1 MFYPIER
8 RAKLGDSGKTA
19 VALRVI
25 ANPQKGVGMAPAAPC
40 AEFCALITATFSIP
54 SPGFAADDRAW
65 NGSAGLSQQV
75 RRHVRILLFFLLT
88 STMNTIHV
96 SHFDLQAA
104 AKQTMLENGFEPEF
118 SPPAEQQL
126 SQLVAYPPTVAPSGT
141 IRDLRNLLW
150 SSIDNDTSRDL
161 DQIEVAER
169 LPTGEIRALVGIAD
183 VDAFVPKNS
192 AIDQHAAKETTTVYT
207 GIRNFSM
214 LPEQLSTGMTS
225 LLEGADKLSLV
236 VEFVVAP
243 DGGVKSGNVYR
254 AIVRNKA
261 QLAYDAV
268 GTWLE
273 GKGVAPDKVAASSEL
288 QSQLRLQDEIAQALR
303 NERYRHGA
311 LNIETTEVRPV
322 VLNQQVVGVVRQE
335 KNRATELIEDFMIA
349 TNGVVARMLL
359 QVSSIRRVVKTP
371 ERWNRIVELAAQRGE
386 QLPAEP
392 DSKAL
397 NEFLTKRKA
406 ADPDH
411 FADLSLAVIKLMGP
425 GEYILERPGDPEQ
438 GHFGLAVQD
447 YTHSTAPNR
456 RFADL
461 VTQRLIKAVLAN
473 HAAPYSDDGLAAIAA
488 DCTSKENAA
497 RKVEREMS
505 KRIAA
510 VAMTSRI
517 GELFDA
523 IVTGVTPHGIF
534 VRVLQP
540 HVEGLLAHGQQGVD
554 VGDKLRVKLLS
565 TDVQRGYI
573 DFART

>member
-1 MFYPIER
+1 
-8 RAKLGDSGKTA
+8 
-19 VALRVI
+19 
-25 ANPQKGVGMAPAAPC
+25 
-40 AEFCALITATFSIP
+40 
-54 SPGFAADDRAW
+54 
-65 NGSAGLSQQV
+65 
-75 RRHVRILLFFLLT
+75 
-88 STMNTIHV
+88 
-96 SHFDLQAA
+96 
-104 AKQTMLENGFEPEF
+104 MLANGFEPEF
-118 SPPAEQQL
+118 PPQVEQQL
-126 SQLVAYPPTVAPSGT
+126 LQLSAHPLGVSPGGT

-169 LPTGEIRALVGIAD
+169 LPTGELQVLVAIAD
-183 VDAFVPKNS
+183 VDTFVPKNS

-207 GIRNFSM
+207 GVRNFSM
-214 LPEQLSTGMTS
+214 LPEELSTGTTS
-225 LLEGADKLSLV
+225 LLEGADRLSLV
-236 VEFVVAP
+236 IEFVVAP
-243 DGGVKSGNVYR
+243 DGGVKSGSVYR

-261 QLAYDAV
+261 QLTYDAV
-268 GTWLE
+268 GAWLE
-273 GKGVAPDKVAASSEL
+273 GKGAAPDKVADSAEL
-288 QSQLRLQDEIAQALR
+288 QSQLRLQDEIAQILR
-303 NERYRHGA
+303 TERYRHGA

-322 VLNQQVVGVVRQE
+322 VLNQQVVGVVKQE

-349 TNGVVARMLL
+349 ANGVVARRLL
-359 QVSSIRRVVKTP
+359 QVSSIRRIVKTP

-397 NEFLTKRKA
+397 NDFLMKRKA

-425 GEYILERPGDPEQ
+425 GQYVLERPGDPEQ

-473 HAAPYSDDGLAAIAA
+473 QPPPYSDDELGAIAA
-488 DCTSKENAA
+488 NCTSKEDAA

-510 VAMTSRI
+510 VAMSSRI
-517 GELFDA
+517 GEVFDA
-523 IVTGVTPHGIF
+523 IVTGVTPHGTF

-540 HVEGLLAHGQQGVD
+540 LVEGLLARGQQGVD